1 MLVSIILR
9 SEKMAQ
15 NQKNNIKFI
24 SITGWILNIL
34 ALFFIPV
41 VFGIGGIIFGTLLI
55 KNGEKNHGISMIIV
69 AIIFA
74 VLGVSF
80 GYLIN

>member
-1 MLVSIILR
+1 
-9 SEKMAQ
+9 MAQ

-41 VFGIGGIIFGTLLI
+41 VFGIGGIISGTLLI
-55 KNGEKNHGISMIIV
+55 KNGEKNHGTSMIIV

-74 VLGVSF
+74 ILGVSF
-80 GYLIN
+80 GYLVN